1 MPPTAVTRRVATPVL
16 ITAALFL
23 GAAGPAPDRPMPDR
37 PAIPPTRDAIL
48 GYHLRPATGEAIDVR
63 VLIRAGGKALRV
75 DLPDTSYVLV
85 QPANKAV
92 ALVVPLEQTAAE
104 MYWNEGPQALFTLD
118 DRAKYTRRAEQ
129 TVAGQRCTQWDSQ
142 LDQERHTLCVTNDG
156 LVLRNQFQDPQG
168 RRNLVEAF
176 AVRYEALPE
185 SDFRVPPGFER
196 ITPDRAPAR

>member
-1 MPPTAVTRRVATPVL
+1 MPPHPITRCLAPL
-16 ITAALFL
+16 LTAALLL
-23 GAAGPAPDRPMPDR
+23 GAAGPAPER

-48 GYHLRPATGEAIDVR
+48 GYHMRPATGEAIDVR
-63 VLIRAGGKALRV
+63 VLIRAGGRAMRV

-85 QPANKAV
+85 QPATKGI
-92 ALVVPLEQTAAE
+92 ALVVPLERTAAE

-129 TVAGQRCTQWDSQ
+129 TVAGQRCTQWESQ
-142 LDQERHTLCVTNDG
+142 LEQERHTLCVTTDG

-176 AVRYEALPE
+176 ALRYETLLDA
-185 SDFRVPPGFER
+185 DFQVPPGFDK
-196 ITPDRAPAR
+196 ITPERAPVR